1 MIECH
6 CVTTMNK
13 EYFDYIGK
21 VMLKSWVEF
30 FPKNYVLHLYLED
43 FTVKTNDSRIIV
55 EDWTDVQQLHSQWD
69 NTRGSSNARHRKFTY
84 KACAQIAAWRKLGT
98 GKLLWLDADLVVLK
112 TIPKGFFDKVLEHYP
127 LASWGEICFESGT
140 VWFNLDHPD
149 FQKIK
154 ENYEGVYLGDI
165 GLPEGQRWFDGEILG
180 WAVNEAKVPYK
191 NLWCYATTQKTSTPL
206 NRSWIGEHIQHFK
219 AKRKD
224 GLAESLRAYGRQD
237 LAEYVESDNEEF

>member
-1 MIECH
+1 MYKLILLILFIC
-6 CVTTMNK
+6 
-13 EYFDYIGK
+13 FDYYLCEK
-21 VMLKSWVEF
+21 F
-30 FPKNYVLHLYLED
+30 YLED

-55 EDWTDVQQLHSQWD
+55 EDWNDVKQLHSQWD
-69 NTRGSSNARHRKFTY
+69 NTRGSSNSRHRKFTY